1 MVRVIEGAWVV
12 VRSSPPYISAAEV
25 MVLAVDFRSVEG
37 AHAVVVVIAEA
48 LVFERLPRHVDFVI
62 VVLCVVL
69 EGGRRFA
76 DDVGPG

>member
-1 MVRVIEGAWVV
+1 
-12 VRSSPPYISAAEV
+12 
-25 MVLAVDFRSVEG
+25 MVLAVDFRFVEV

-48 LVFERLPRHVDFVI
+48 LVSERLPRHVDFVI

-76 DDVGPG
+76 VDVMTWARG